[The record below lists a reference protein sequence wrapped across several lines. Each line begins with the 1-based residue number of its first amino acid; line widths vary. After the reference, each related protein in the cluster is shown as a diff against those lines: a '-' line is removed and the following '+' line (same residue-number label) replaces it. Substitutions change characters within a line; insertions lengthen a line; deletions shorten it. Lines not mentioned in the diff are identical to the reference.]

1 MIGIIDYDAGNIKS
15 VEKALAYLGEETV
28 VSRDPEVL
36 TKADKV
42 ILPGVGSFGE
52 AMENLHKY
60 GLVPVIKD
68 MIRKELLF
76 LESVWGCSSFLRAAR
91 RHLALRGLES

>member
-1 MIGIIDYDAGNIKS
+1 MIAIIDYDAGNIKS

-60 GLVPVIKD
+60 GLVPRKLLSGKCSHRICQNVD
-68 MIRKELLF
+68 MPGWF
-76 LESVWGCSSFLRAAR
+76 QADSSQQLP
-91 RHLALRGLES
+91 